1 MSRYVEPKRPQPYG
15 AIYEPAPP
23 PDPKPMPDTFTL
35 AEIDAVLLDDV
46 PEDLFLGALVR
57 FRNEVCLERDR
68 VPSPS
73 DDTITGGALLFFS
86 RGFNKGRNRARFR
99 GASQVDAAV
108 AGFLQAAADYKR
120 AVGIVDPQPPTPPP
134 GAFPGPIGT
143 AGRDFVVN
151 G

>member
-15 AIYEPAPP
+15 AIYKPAPPP

-86 RGFNKGRNRARFR
+86 RGFNTGRNRARFR

-108 AGFLQAAADYKR
+108 AGFLQAAADYRR
-120 AVGIVDPQPPTPPP
+120 AVGIGPPP
-134 GAFPGPIGT
+134 PPAVSFAGPIT
-143 AGRDFVVN
+143 VAGRDFVTP
-151 G
+151 